1 MPKVSLIVPVYNV
14 EDYLRKCVDSIIGQT
29 LRDIEIILVDDGSTD
44 NSGKI
49 CDEYAERDD
58 RIRVIHKTNG
68 GLSDARNAGI
78 DVATSPFVM
87 FIDSDDW
94 VEPGYCELPY
104 NEAIKNNADL
114 VLFAYRIIREDG
126 TADNKETGM
135 HEGLLNK
142 IEAYDFNV
150 NFAQAAWLGLYRKQ
164 LFDNIQF
171 PIGRLLEDVATTYKL
186 IHAAD
191 VIYLLNLPLYNYRVG
206 RPGSIMTGPSSKRSQ
221 DLKEIWTEE
230 IHDLFKWGYDEYAVS
245 IAITLLS
252 WCGSADPEQ
261 QELVN
266 QVRKCKAK
274 TISNLNWRKRMMF
287 RVLKVSTTLFDALS
301 VISGRRTK

>member
-150 NFAQAAWLGLYRKQ
+150 NFALAAWLGLYKKE
-164 LFDNIQF
+164 LFDNIRF
-171 PIGRLLEDVATTYKL
+171 PVGKLFEEVDTTHKVIHCSNIICL
-186 IHAAD
+186 I
-191 VIYLLNLPLYNYRVG
+191 NTPLYNYRVG
-206 RPGSIMTGPSSKRSQ
+206 RPGSITADPLSRKQR
-221 DLKEIWTEE
+221 DLKELMISKVR
-230 IHDLFKWGYDEYAVS
+230 DLIAWGYEDYAVT
-245 IAITLLS
+245 IAITLLAEHG
-252 WCGSADPEQ
+252 CRDKELL
-261 QELVN
+261 ELVRF
-266 QVRKCKAK
+266 VRQTKSFSLPDLNLRKKLMYRALE
-274 TISNLNWRKRMMF
+274 ISP
-287 RVLKVSTTLFDALS
+287 TLFDALS
-301 VISGRRTK
+301 VVTGRRK